1 MSTWQVWPPD
11 DGRAHSVTGRILH
24 RSGLEAPALG
34 NQRDVWVCL
43 PAGYRSSDVRYP
55 VLYMQ
60 DGQNLF
66 DRAIGFSGQEWH
78 IDETLAAEAG
88 RADAIV
94 VGIANTGAH
103 RLEEYS
109 PFRDTRM
116 GGGKGE
122 LYLDFVVDV
131 VKPLV
136 DLSFRTLPG
145 RDNTFIGGSSMG
157 ALISLHAFLTRPHV
171 FGGVAALSPALW
183 FAHRAIFD
191 VVAAAPFSS
200 GRVYVD
206 IGTREGPVQLLDVA
220 RLRNRLVHK
229 GYRKGEDLLV
239 VVEGGARHNEAAW
252 ARRFPRALRFL
263 LGVDESPLGRRTG
276 RKATLR
282 PSALRRMRGR
292 R

>member
-11 DGRAHSVTGRILH
+11 DGREHSVTGRILH
-24 RSGLEAPALG
+24 RSGLAAPTLG
-34 NQRDVWVCL
+34 NTRDLWVCL
-43 PAGYRSSDVRYP
+43 PPGYDSSSMRYP

-78 IDETLAAEAG
+78 IDETLAAHAG

-94 VGIANTGAH
+94 VGIANTGVH

-109 PFRDTRM
+109 PFRDSRM

-131 VKPLV
+131 VKPLI

-145 RDNTFIGGSSMG
+145 RGETYIGGSSMG
-157 ALISLHAFLTRPHV
+157 ALIALHAFLTRAHV
-171 FGGVAALSPALW
+171 FGGAAALSPALW
-183 FAHRAIFD
+183 FAQRATFD
-191 VVAAAPFSS
+191 VVAASPFTD
-200 GRVYVD
+200 GRVYID

-220 RLRNRLVHK
+220 RLRNRMVHK
-229 GYRKGEDLLV
+229 GYRKGENLLV
-239 VVEGGARHNEAAW
+239 VVEGGGRHNEAAW

-263 LGVDESPLGRRTG
+263 VGREEEAEKRRRPGRRK
-276 RKATLR
+276 REPKR
-282 PSALRRMRGR
+282 NK
-292 R
+292 

>member
-1 MSTWQVWPPD
+1 MSVWQPWPPA
-11 DGRAHSVTGRILH
+11 DGREHSVTGRILH
-24 RSGLEAPALG
+24 MAGLAAPALG
-34 NQRDVWVCL
+34 NLRDVWVCL
-43 PAGYRSSDVRYP
+43 PTGYENGDVRYP

-78 IDETLAAEAG
+78 VDETLAAEAG

-94 VGIANTGAH
+94 VGIANTGAQ
-103 RLEEYS
+103 RLDEYA
-109 PFRDTRM
+109 PVRDGRL

-122 LYLDFVVDV
+122 EYLDFLVNVVKQLVDV
-131 VKPLV
+131 
-136 DLSFRTLPG
+136 SFRTLPG
-145 RDNTFIGGSSMG
+145 RDDTFIAGSSMG

-183 FAHRAIFD
+183 FAHHAIFD
-191 VVAAAPFSS
+191 VVAAAPVNT

-206 IGTREGPVQLLDVA
+206 VGTREGPVQLLDVA

-229 GYRKGEDLLV
+229 GYRKGKDLLV

-252 ARRFPRALRFL
+252 ARRFPKALRFL
-263 LGVDESPLGRRTG
+263 LRVEEQKANRKETKRKTKRPRRT
-276 RKATLR
+276 
-282 PSALRRMRGR
+282 
-292 R
+292 

>member
-1 MSTWQVWPPD
+1 MNAWQPWPPA
-11 DGRAHSVTGRILH
+11 DGRDHSVTGRILH
-24 RSGLEAPALG
+24 LGALETALLG

-43 PAGYRSSDVRYP
+43 PSGYESGSARYP

-66 DRAIGFSGQEWH
+66 DRAIGFSGQEWSV
-78 IDETLAAEAG
+78 DETLAAEAG

-94 VGIANTGAH
+94 VGIANTGVH

-109 PFRDTRM
+109 PFRDNRM

-122 LYLDFVVDV
+122 AYLDFVVDV

-136 DLSFRTLPG
+136 DAGFRTLVG
-145 RDNTFIGGSSMG
+145 RDDTFIGGSSMG

-183 FAHRAIFD
+183 FAQRAIFD
-191 VVAAAPFSS
+191 VVAAAPFTN
-200 GRVYVD
+200 GRVYID

-220 RLRNRLVHK
+220 RLRNRMVHK
-229 GYRKGEDLLV
+229 GYRKGENLLV
-239 VVEGGARHNEAAW
+239 VVEGGGRHNEAAW

-263 LGVDESPLGRRTG
+263 LRVREPVEWDRGGRPGSSRT
-276 RKATLR
+276 R
-282 PSALRRMRGR
+282 ALRRLR
-292 R
+292 RRE

>member
-1 MSTWQVWPPD
+1 
-11 DGRAHSVTGRILH
+11 
-24 RSGLEAPALG
+24 
-34 NQRDVWVCL
+34 
-43 PAGYRSSDVRYP
+43 
-55 VLYMQ
+55 MQ

-78 IDETLAAEAG
+78 IDETLAAHAG

-94 VGIANTGAH
+94 VGIANTGVH

-109 PFRDTRM
+109 PLRDTRM

-145 RDNTFIGGSSMG
+145 RGETYIGGSSMG

-171 FGGVAALSPALW
+171 FSGAAALSPALW
-183 FAHRAIFD
+183 FAQRAIFD
-191 VVAAAPFSS
+191 VVAAAPFTD
-200 GRVYVD
+200 GRVYID

-220 RLRNRLVHK
+220 RLRNRMVHK
-229 GYRKGEDLLV
+229 GYRKGENLLV
-239 VVEGGARHNEAAW
+239 VVEGGGRHNEAAW

-263 LGVDESPLGRRTG
+263 VGREEEAEKRRRPGRRK
-276 RKATLR
+276 REPKR
-282 PSALRRMRGR
+282 NK
-292 R
+292 